1 MKKVALVLAM
11 VLGLN
16 VIGWTVSPATKVS
29 YAQESPQPQ
38 PEPEPK
44 PEKPSE

>member
-16 VIGWTVSPATKVS
+16 VVGWTVSTITKVS
-29 YAQESPQPQ
+29 YAQESPQ

>member
-1 MKKVALVLAM
+1 MKKAALVLAM

-16 VIGWTVSPATKVS
+16 VVGWTVSSITKVG
-29 YAQESPQPQ
+29 YAQESPT
-38 PEPEPK
+38 PEEPK

>member
-1 MKKVALVLAM
+1 MKKLAVVLAI

-16 VIGWTVSPATKVS
+16 VIGWTVSTLTNLS
-29 YAQESPQPQ
+29 YAQEK

-44 PEKPSE
+44 PEKPDPGKM

>member
-16 VIGWTVSPATKVS
+16 VVGWTVSTITKVS
-29 YAQESPQPQ
+29 YAEESPQ